1 MRAIVLDALGVEV
14 QGVILNGEAALLGN
28 RILALFNFRIV
39 KLLNSSALDAN
50 QMVVVLAV
58 IDLENCLA
66 RLKKMPLQQA
76 GLLELGEH
84 AVNRGQADVHVFGNK
99 HPVHIFGRHVAKRTF
114 LKKLKNFQ
122 ARKGGFQADILEAL
136 GVAHRKNSRSS

>member
-39 KLLNSSALDAN
+39 KLLDSSALDAN

-58 IDLENCLA
+58 IDL
-66 RLKKMPLQQA
+66 
-76 GLLELGEH
+76 
-84 AVNRGQADVHVFGNK
+84 
-99 HPVHIFGRHVAKRTF
+99 VHIFGRHVAKRTF